1 MEFDFSLFAEQF
13 NGADREVFV
22 ENLDDFLLQQ
32 QIFSGAIKEMMTKLE
47 ILDEEFSVLYDH
59 NPIHHMEYRLK
70 TPRSIVNKLK
80 RFNLPLTLKSIKDH
94 IYDVAGVRV
103 ITYYERDIYQL
114 RELLLSQEDIELVGE
129 KDYIEVPKANGYRS
143 LHLVVNLPVYLSRG
157 PAKMPVEIQLR
168 TVAMDFWASLEHEIN
183 YKYQGQVDDG
193 IRYRLKLC
201 AENIN
206 STEREMEKIYNEVF
220 GK

>member
-80 RFNLPLTLKSIKDH
+80 RFNLPLTLNSIKDH

-157 PAKMPVEIQLR
+157 PSKMPVEIQLR

-183 YKYQGQVDDG
+183 YKYHGQVDDG